1 MAINKVF
8 NSFDE
13 AVADMKDGAVILLG
27 GFGGVAP
34 VPQNLTLAVH
44 RNGAK
49 NLTVVTNNA
58 GVDGRL
64 GLGNIGG
71 KPYVDHEIWVT
82 SGQVKKFIGAVP
94 ASIVVSKPNALEQLY
109 RDGKV
114 QLETVPQGTL
124 AERIRAGGAGI
135 GAFYTPVGVGTEV
148 EKGKETRVINGK
160 KMLLEYGLRGDWALV
175 RAHKADTMG
184 NLVYTGVMR
193 TFNAVMA
200 TAAETVVAE
209 VDEIVEP
216 GEIDPEAVVTPGIF
230 VDRIVKI
237 KKGDVR

>member
-13 AVADMKDGAVILLG
+13 AIADMKDGVVILLG

-44 RNGAK
+44 RKGVK

-82 SGQVKKFIGAVP
+82 SGQVEKFIGAVP

-109 RDGKV
+109 REGKV
-114 QLETVPQGTL
+114 ELEIVPQGTL

-148 EKGKETRVINGK
+148 EKGKETKVINGK
-160 KMLLEYGLRGDWALV
+160 KMLLEYAIKGDWALV
-175 RAHKADTMG
+175 RAHKADTTG

-193 TFNAVMA
+193 TLNAVMA

-216 GEIDPEAVVTPGIF
+216 GELDPEAVVTPGIF

-237 KKGDVR
+237 KEGDVR

>member
-13 AVADMKDGAVILLG
+13 AIADMKDGAVILLG
-27 GFGGVAP
+27 GFGGMAP

-44 RNGAK
+44 RKGVK
-49 NLTVVTNNA
+49 NLIVVSNNA
-58 GVDGRL
+58 GVDGRI

-82 SGQVKKFIGAVP
+82 SGQVKKFIGSVP
-94 ASIVVSKPNALEQLY
+94 GSIVVSRPNAFEQLY
-109 RDGKV
+109 REGKV
-114 QLETVPQGTL
+114 ELEIVPQGTL
-124 AERIRAGGAGI
+124 AERIRAGGAGV

-148 EKGKETRVINGK
+148 EKGKETKVINGK
-160 KMLLEYGLRGDWALV
+160 KMLLEHAIRGDWALV

-184 NLVYTGVMR
+184 NLVYKGVMR
-193 TFNAVMA
+193 AFNAVMA

-216 GEIDPEAVVTPGIF
+216 GELDPEAVVTPSIF

>member
-13 AVADMKDGAVILLG
+13 AIADMEDGAVILLG

-44 RNGAK
+44 RKGAK

-109 RDGKV
+109 REGKV
-114 QLETVPQGTL
+114 EMEIVPQGTL
-124 AERIRAGGAGI
+124 AERIRAAGAGI

-148 EKGKETRVINGK
+148 EKGKETKVINGK
-160 KMLLEYGLRGDWALV
+160 KMILEYAIKGDWALV

-193 TFNAVMA
+193 TLNAVMA
-200 TAAETVVAE
+200 TAAGTVVAE

-216 GEIDPEAVVTPGIF
+216 GELDPEAVVTPSIF

-237 KKGDVR
+237 KEGDVR

>member
-8 NSFDE
+8 KSFDE

-44 RNGAK
+44 RKGAK

-124 AERIRAGGAGI
+124 AERIRAGGAGV

-148 EKGKETRVINGK
+148 EKGKETKVINGK

-216 GEIDPEAVVTPGIF
+216 GELDPEAVVTPGIF

>member
-160 KMLLEYGLRGDWALV
+160 KMLLEYGLRGDWALI

-193 TFNAVMA
+193 AFNAVMA

-216 GEIDPEAVVTPGIF
+216 GELDPEAVVTPGIF
-230 VDRIVKI
+230 VNRIVKI